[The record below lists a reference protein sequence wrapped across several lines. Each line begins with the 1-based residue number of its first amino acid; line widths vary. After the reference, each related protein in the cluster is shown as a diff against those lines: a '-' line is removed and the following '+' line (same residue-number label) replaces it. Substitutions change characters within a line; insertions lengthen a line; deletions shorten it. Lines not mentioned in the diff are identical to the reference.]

1 MGVSKRA
8 RKCVSLVFPQAWSQD
23 GKQQLGLWLG
33 SVPAS
38 HPEFSQCPKK
48 PFRCGFESSL
58 RPDVMTPQLGMCEGV
73 CMHSTIKPFISSQEV
88 LLNAPTDPRIV
99 WTPTQGL
106 VLISQHPTAVALA
119 LRS

>member
-1 MGVSKRA
+1 
-8 RKCVSLVFPQAWSQD
+8 
-23 GKQQLGLWLG
+23 
-33 SVPAS
+33 
-38 HPEFSQCPKK
+38 
-48 PFRCGFESSL
+48 
-58 RPDVMTPQLGMCEGV
+58 MTPQLGMCEGV

-88 LLNAPTDPRIV
+88 LLNAPTDPGIV